1 MSERADLRPAALRRL
16 PVIGGAF
23 RDFSIADFIAA
34 GFLTLLVVAVIAP
47 GALTPYD
54 PLVPDPNATLQ
65 PLSLAHPFGTDYMGR
80 DLLSRVIHGARR
92 TIAGSLVAVVIGL
105 FSGILLGLFSAF
117 FGRIVDSVIGRFVDV
132 LLSIPGLL
140 LSMVIVVSLGFGV
153 LNAAIAVGVSSI
165 AVFTR
170 LMRSEVLTV
179 KELAFV
185 EASRHLG
192 QSRLGV
198 LVRHVLPNSYAS
210 VLSLAG
216 LQFGSAILW
225 ISSLNFLGYGAA
237 PPAPEWGLLV
247 AEGRDYVVSSP
258 WMVLLPGTV
267 VVLSVLAISH
277 VSHMIRRN
285 VT

>member
-1 MSERADLRPAALRRL
+1 MSERVEPRPTTLRRL
-16 PVIGGAF
+16 PAIHGAF
-23 RDFSIADFIAA
+23 RDFSVGDVLAVS
-34 GFLTLLVVAVIAP
+34 FLTMVIVAVIAP
-47 GALTPYD
+47 GVLTPYD

-80 DLLSRVIHGARR
+80 DLLTRVIYGSRR

-105 FSGILLGLFSAF
+105 FSGILLGLFGAY
-117 FGRIVDSVIGRFVDV
+117 FGRIVDTVIGRFTDV

-140 LSMVIVVSLGFGV
+140 LSMVIVVSLGFGA
-153 LNAAIAVGVSSI
+153 LNAAIAVGISSI

-192 QSRLGV
+192 QSRLG
-198 LVRHVLPNSYAS
+198 LLLRHVLPNSYAS

-258 WMVLLPGTV
+258 WMVLFPGTV

-277 VSHMIRRN
+277 VSHMIRRS
-285 VT
+285 VA

>member
-1 MSERADLRPAALRRL
+1 MSERVDRRPAALRRL
-16 PVIGGAF
+16 PTSHGVF
-23 RDFSIADFIAA
+23 RDFSIADIIAMA
-34 GFLTLLVVAVIAP
+34 FLGLVVIAVITP

-65 PLSLAHPFGTDYMGR
+65 PLSLGHPFGTDYMGR
-80 DLLSRVIHGARR
+80 DLLTRVVYGARR
-92 TIAGSLVAVVIGL
+92 TIAGSLMAVVIGL
-105 FSGILLGLFSAF
+105 FSGIVLGLLSAW
-117 FGRIVDSVIGRFVDV
+117 FGGIIDAVIGRFVDV

-140 LSMVIVVSLGFGV
+140 LSMVIVVSLGFGA
-153 LNAAIAVGVSSI
+153 LNAAIAVGISSI

-192 QSRLGV
+192 QSPLGV
-198 LVRHVLPNSYAS
+198 LLRHVLPNSCAS

-258 WMVLLPGTV
+258 WMVLFPGTV
-267 VVLSVLAISH
+267 VVLSVLAVSH
-277 VSHMIRRN
+277 VSHVIRRGIG
-285 VT
+285 